1 MSVFAKYAGYYDLLY
16 RDKDYSGEVVF
27 VSSLLSQYAPACATI
42 CDLGCGTGKHA
53 ALLAEMGYTVHG
65 IDLSVEML
73 EAAQV
78 RVAALPDEIA
88 GRLRFSAGDVRTC
101 RLEPTFD
108 AALALFHV
116 VSYQVT
122 NEDLIGMFKNVAAHL
137 RSGGV
142 FICDYW
148 YGPAVL
154 SEMPAVRVKHM
165 ESDAI
170 AVVRVAE
177 PVLNADQ
184 SLVEVNYRISVRD
197 KATGV
202 TDELRETHRMRYLFD
217 GDMEWLARTSGLRL
231 LDSFEWLTMKK
242 PGSDT
247 WSVCS
252 IFAK

>member
-16 RDKDYSGEVVF
+16 RDKDYAGEVDF
-27 VSSLLSQYAPACATI
+27 VSSLLSRHAPGCTTI

-53 ALLAEMGYTVHG
+53 ALLAEMGYAVHG
-65 IDLSVEML
+65 IDLSAEML
-73 EAAQV
+73 EAAQA
-78 RVAALPDEIA
+78 RVASLPAESA
-88 GRLRFSAGDVRTC
+88 GRLRFSAGDVRTR
-101 RLEPTFD
+101 RLGDTFD

-122 NEDLIGMFKNVAAHL
+122 NEDLLDMFKNVAAHL

-154 SEMPAVRVKHM
+154 AETPTVRVKHM

-170 AVVRVAE
+170 AVVRVAS

-184 SLVEVNYRISVRD
+184 SFVDVNYRVSVRD

-202 TDELRETHRMRYLFD
+202 TGELRETHRMRYLFD
-217 GDMEWLARTSGLRL
+217 SDIEWLARRSGLRL
-231 LDSFEWLTMKK
+231 LDSFEWLNGKK

>member
-1 MSVFAKYAGYYDLLY
+1 LSVFARYAGYYDLLY
-16 RDKDYSGEVVF
+16 RDKDYLGEVDF
-27 VSSLLSQYAPACATI
+27 VSSLLSQHVPGCRTI

-53 ALLAEMGYTVHG
+53 VLLAEMGYAVHG

-73 EAAQV
+73 EIAQA
-78 RVAALPDEIA
+78 RVASLPA
-88 GRLRFSAGDVRTC
+88 GSPGRLRFSAGDVRTC
-101 RLEPTFD
+101 RLGSTFD

-116 VSYQVT
+116 VSYQAT
-122 NEDLIGMFKNVAAHL
+122 NEDLIGMFKNAAVHL
-137 RSGGV
+137 REGGV

-154 SEMPAVRVKHM
+154 SETPTVRIKHM
-165 ESDAI
+165 ESDEI

-177 PVLNADQ
+177 PVLNVDR
-184 SLVEVNYRISVRD
+184 SMVDVSYRISVRD
-197 KATGV
+197 KATGA
-202 TDELRETHRMRYLFD
+202 TDELRETHQMRYLFD
-217 GDMEWLARTSGLRL
+217 TDMEGLARLSGLRL
-231 LDSFEWLTMKK
+231 LDSFQWLTRKK